1 MLGRAGGGSFVMHG
15 TKQHLQDG
23 AGAARAGGGLSGR
36 LDDRRRW
43 SIGYESAETITI
55 VSDIATILFAAV
67 LSGALSQSQIFG
79 LRGESI
85 GTLGVGTI
93 VAALFVLWMNS
104 RRMYDLAGLLDLRRQ
119 LTGVCLVWACIFLL
133 LTGAVLAM
141 GLGEL
146 FARRA
151 NLFFAIL
158 GAALLIGH
166 RVLWKELLNKAVRAK
181 HVGRRI
187 VLITDQLRVEP
198 INLAEA
204 LQTFGFRLEHRFT
217 LPPLNQGTHAIEE
230 AIAQV
235 VAWVR
240 GSDVEEVVVAADP
253 SHWLEM
259 RGPIDALRVLP
270 LPVSLVPTG
279 PAADIFSR
287 RLRAWGGNVCVEL
300 QRSPLGP
307 FECAVK
313 RCMDVII
320 AVSALVILAPLFLV
334 AIVAIKLDSPG
345 PLLFRQMRCGFNGRQ
360 FQIMKFRTM
369 TVMET
374 GTFVQQARA
383 ADPRITR
390 VGKWLRR
397 ASVDELPQLINVLDG
412 SMSLVG
418 PRPHA
423 IAHDIAF
430 DKMVRNY
437 ASRQRVK
444 PGLTG
449 WAQIHGLRG
458 PTPNPESVRSRVEH
472 DLWYIDHWS
481 IWLDLKIV
489 LKTVVEVIRG
499 RNAY

>member
-1 MLGRAGGGSFVMHG
+1 
-15 TKQHLQDG
+15 
-23 AGAARAGGGLSGR
+23 
-36 LDDRRRW
+36 
-43 SIGYESAETITI
+43 
-55 VSDIATILFAAV
+55 
-67 LSGALSQSQIFG
+67 
-79 LRGESI
+79 
-85 GTLGVGTI
+85 
-93 VAALFVLWMNS
+93 
-104 RRMYDLAGLLDLRRQ
+104 
-119 LTGVCLVWACIFLL
+119 
-133 LTGAVLAM
+133 
-141 GLGEL
+141 
-146 FARRA
+146 
-151 NLFFAIL
+151 
-158 GAALLIGH
+158 LLIGH

-198 INLAEA
+198 IDLAEM
-204 LQTFGFRLEHRFT
+204 LQTFGFQLEHRFT

-313 RCMDVII
+313 RCMDIVV
-320 AVSALVILAPLFLV
+320 AASALVVLAPLFLL
-334 AIVAIKLDSPG
+334 AIVAIKLDSSG

-374 GTFVQQARA
+374 GALVQQARA